1 MFIYLFFFFI
11 KQRIQGNSLAWI
23 SSSLTEWISI
33 KNSILSNRSKYER
46 SQWTCTDLNMNPISR
61 RCGPCI
67 SIKGMHQ
74 WNCPLLTHVGVTM
87 KLVVVGFANGLE
99 YAKGVLSKKKE
110 DALEAK
116 KGVECLWRMMR
127 TRCKKDDLH
136 HTKQK
141 EKAPPTYFCTLWSE
155 KERKSPPF
163 LSRPL

>member
-1 MFIYLFFFFI
+1 MNKILELGEFQRLFQPSYYNSKLCLFIYLF
-11 KQRIQGNSLAWI
+11 I
-23 SSSLTEWISI
+23 SSNREFRGTVWHEFLV
-33 KNSILSNRSKYER
+33 LSQSEFPSRIPFCQTDLNKRL
-46 SQWTCTDLNMNPISR
+46 QWTCTDLNMNPISR

-116 KGVECLWRMMR
+116 KGVECL
-127 TRCKKDDLH
+127 
-136 HTKQK
+136 
-141 EKAPPTYFCTLWSE
+141 
-155 KERKSPPF
+155 
-163 LSRPL
+163 